1 MIIDFSWAF
10 IIVIVCAAISFI
22 GFLGSI
28 ATTVFV
34 QHFNDNP
41 DRIAKVT
48 LWTVRFNFL
57 KNLFWQWTIY
67 LFAFVCLVVII
78 LNFA

>member
-1 MIIDFSWAF
+1 MTFCCF
-10 IIVIVCAAISFI
+10 FVIVAVFAVISFI

-28 ATTVFV
+28 TTTVYL

-41 DRIAKVT
+41 DKMTKVGM
-48 LWTVRFNFL
+48 WTVRFNFI

-67 LFAFVCLVVII
+67 LFAFVCAVVII

>member
-1 MIIDFSWAF
+1 MVVGVF
-10 IIVIVCAAISFI
+10 AILSFI

-28 ATTVFV
+28 ATTVYA
-34 QHFNDNP
+34 QHFNNNP
-41 DRIAKVT
+41 DRLVKVNI
-48 LWTVRFNFL
+48 WRVRFNFI

-67 LFAFVCLVVII
+67 LFAFVCAVVII